1 MPSVQDMMIAR
12 LVGDMKQA
20 VKRKADESDS
30 EHSIDQTTNRGNK
43 LKKRARYV
51 REGRLAMPNGPEAYK
66 KTITYNEHYER
77 TIISERPMLY
87 DEDGYEMDSEDD
99 EDGEALAAAN
109 EFYPYNDVR
118 MEELLAPLTSVTDLP
133 NHPTLSRPFTS
144 KTLTEL
150 TLNARSMMQKE
161 KATLWKM
168 KRLLTRLSG
177 DHVWVPTALL
187 ETPNDITFFGNGRNE
202 YREHLL
208 EKNRSEDTRSEDTA
222 MNGTALAQVDA
233 ATPEEGVDNA
243 ATENEVAM
251 VDVPPQN
258 GSGQEAKASTSVEPA
273 VADGVATTTNGDSKA
288 TEIDAVKKTPESHES
303 ENEQNTNG
311 TDKMD
316 GVVTDGESKAAVT
329 EDAEEPD
336 EDKSNQFEDPD
347 TTLPDPDVPADDESE
362 EKDEADAP
370 EPRRMRTRAQAQAAS
385 DDNVR
390 SRTRS
395 LSTSSNDSF
404 IHPFF
409 LAPPTAIP
417 DRDFGLPTQEADET
431 RRLLQL
437 FVQKQ
442 EEVCRGSEKLYE
454 GLLKADRLRTDVM
467 KWAKAEAHTGENG
480 MSDGEDWYDMEEW
493 NLDEELKK
501 GQDEDDEDAATTAKK
516 TRTRRQ

>member
-1 MPSVQDMMIAR
+1 MPTVQEMMIAR

-51 REGRLAMPNGPEAYK
+51 REGRLAMPNGPQAYK

-161 KATLWKM
+161 KETLWKM

-177 DHVWVPTALL
+177 DHIWVPTALL
-187 ETPNDITFFGNGRNE
+187 ETPNDISFFGDGRNE

-208 EKNRSEDTRSEDTA
+208 EKNRLEDARSEDTD
-222 MNGTALAQVDA
+222 MNGAILAQLDA
-233 ATPEEGVDNA
+233 GTPGQAVDNS
-243 ATENEVAM
+243 ATENEIAM
-251 VDVPPQN
+251 VDVPTQN
-258 GSGQEAKASTSVEPA
+258 GSAQEVKTSTSIEPA
-273 VADGVATTTNGDSKA
+273 VAEDVAAATNGDTNTTELDADKKA
-288 TEIDAVKKTPESHES
+288 AGPHES
-303 ENEQNTNG
+303 ENEQNANE

-316 GVVTDGESKAAVT
+316 GVVTDGELKAAAT
-329 EDAEEPD
+329 TDAEESA
-336 EDKSNQFEDPD
+336 EDKANQFEDPD

-362 EKDEADAP
+362 EKDETDAP

-409 LAPPTAIP
+409 LAPQSAIP
-417 DRDFGLPTQEADET
+417 DRDIGLPTQEADET

-442 EEVCRGSEKLYE
+442 EEVCRGSEKLYA
-454 GLLKADRLRTDVM
+454 GLLKADRLRSDVM

>member
-1 MPSVQDMMIAR
+1 MPTVQEMMIAR

-30 EHSIDQTTNRGNK
+30 EQSIDQTTNRGNK

-51 REGRLAMPNGPEAYK
+51 REGKLAMPNGPQAYK

-168 KRLLTRLSG
+168 KRLLIRLSG

-187 ETPNDITFFGNGRNE
+187 ETVNDISFFGDGRNE

-208 EKNRSEDTRSEDTA
+208 EKNRLEDARSDDTA
-222 MNGTALAQVDA
+222 MNGAAPAQADPDA
-233 ATPEEGVDNA
+233 PEQAVDNA

-258 GSGQEAKASTSVEPA
+258 GPGQEVKTSTSVGLDEA
-273 VADGVATTTNGDSKA
+273 TTNGDPKS
-288 TEIDAVKKTPESHES
+288 TEADADKKTIEAHES
-303 ENEQNTNG
+303 ENERTANE

-316 GVVTDGESKAAVT
+316 GVITDGESKAAAT
-329 EDAEEPD
+329 TDAEDPAD
-336 EDKSNQFEDPD
+336 DKSNQFEDPD

-362 EKDEADAP
+362 EKDETDAP

-385 DDNVR
+385 DDNER

-395 LSTSSNDSF
+395 LSSSSNDSF

-409 LAPPTAIP
+409 LAPQSAIP
-417 DRDFGLPTQEADET
+417 DRDIGLPSQEADET

-454 GLLKADRLRTDVM
+454 GLLKADRLRNDVM
-467 KWAKAEAHTGENG
+467 KWAKAEGHTGE

>member
-1 MPSVQDMMIAR
+1 MPTVQEMMIAR

-30 EHSIDQTTNRGNK
+30 EQSIDQTTNRGNK

-51 REGRLAMPNGPEAYK
+51 REGRLAMPNGPQAYK

-150 TLNARSMMQKE
+150 TMNARSMMQKE

-168 KRLLTRLSG
+168 KRLLIRLSG

-187 ETPNDITFFGNGRNE
+187 ETVNDISFFGDGRNE

-208 EKNRSEDTRSEDTA
+208 EKNRLEDARSEDTA
-222 MNGTALAQVDA
+222 MNGAAPAQADPDA
-233 ATPEEGVDNA
+233 PEQAVDNA

-251 VDVPPQN
+251 VDVPPHN
-258 GSGQEAKASTSVEPA
+258 GPGQEVKTSTSVGPDEA
-273 VADGVATTTNGDSKA
+273 TTNGDPKA
-288 TEIDAVKKTPESHES
+288 TETDADKKTTEAHES
-303 ENEQNTNG
+303 ENGRTANE

-316 GVVTDGESKAAVT
+316 GVITDGESKAAAT
-329 EDAEEPD
+329 TDAEDPAD
-336 EDKSNQFEDPD
+336 DKSNQFEDPD

-362 EKDEADAP
+362 EKDETDAP

-385 DDNVR
+385 DDNER

-395 LSTSSNDSF
+395 LSSSSNDSF

-409 LAPPTAIP
+409 LAPQSAIP
-417 DRDFGLPTQEADET
+417 DRDIGLPSQEADET

-454 GLLKADRLRTDVM
+454 GLLKADRLRNDVM
-467 KWAKAEAHTGENG
+467 KWAKAEGHTGE

>member
-1 MPSVQDMMIAR
+1 MPTVQEMMIAR

-66 KTITYNEHYER
+66 KTITYNEYYER

-177 DHVWVPTALL
+177 DHIWVPTALL
-187 ETPNDITFFGNGRNE
+187 ETPNDIHLFGDGRNE

-222 MNGTALAQVDA
+222 MNGTTLAQTDA
-233 ATPEEGVDNA
+233 DTPEKAADNS

-251 VDVPPQN
+251 VDVPSQN
-258 GSGQEAKASTSVEPA
+258 GAARETKTSTSVEPT
-273 VADGVATTTNGDSKA
+273 VADDVASAANGDYKA
-288 TEIDAVKKTPESHES
+288 TELDADNKVPESNES
-303 ENEQNTNG
+303 ENKQNANDS
-311 TDKMD
+311 DKMD
-316 GVVTDGESKAAVT
+316 GIVTDGEPNPASTK
-329 EDAEEPD
+329 DAEEPA
-336 EDKSNQFEDPD
+336 EDKANQFDDPD
-347 TTLPDPDVPADDESE
+347 TTLPDPDVPADDEGE
-362 EKDEADAP
+362 EKDEGDAP

-395 LSTSSNDSF
+395 LSNSSNDSF

-409 LAPPTAIP
+409 LAPPSAVP
-417 DRDFGLPTQEADET
+417 DRDIGLPKQEADET

-454 GLLKADRLRTDVM
+454 GLLKADRLRSDVM
-467 KWAKAEAHTGENG
+467 KWAKAEGHTGENG

>member
-1 MPSVQDMMIAR
+1 
-12 LVGDMKQA
+12 
-20 VKRKADESDS
+20 
-30 EHSIDQTTNRGNK
+30 
-43 LKKRARYV
+43 
-51 REGRLAMPNGPEAYK
+51 
-66 KTITYNEHYER
+66 
-77 TIISERPMLY
+77 
-87 DEDGYEMDSEDD
+87 
-99 EDGEALAAAN
+99 
-109 EFYPYNDVR
+109 
-118 MEELLAPLTSVTDLP
+118 
-133 NHPTLSRPFTS
+133 
-144 KTLTEL
+144 
-150 TLNARSMMQKE
+150 MQKE

-177 DHVWVPTALL
+177 DHIWVPTALL
-187 ETPNDITFFGNGRNE
+187 ETPNDISLFGDGRAE

-222 MNGTALAQVDA
+222 MNGATLAQADD
-233 ATPEEGVDNA
+233 ATPEQAVDNA
-243 ATENEVAM
+243 GTENEVAM
-251 VDVPPQN
+251 VDVPTQN
-258 GSGQEAKASTSVEPA
+258 GSGQEAKGSTSVEPA
-273 VADGVATTTNGDSKA
+273 VAEEVATATNGDSNS
-288 TEIDAVKKTPESHES
+288 TELDASKKTAVPHKS
-303 ENEQNTNG
+303 ENEQDSNE
-311 TDKMD
+311 TDKME
-316 GVVTDGESKAAVT
+316 GVVTDGEPQPAAT
-329 EDAEEPD
+329 ADAEEPA

-347 TTLPDPDVPADDESE
+347 TTLPDPDVPADDEAE

-409 LAPPTAIP
+409 LAPPSAIP
-417 DRDFGLPTQEADET
+417 DRDIGLPTQEADET

-442 EEVCRGSEKLYE
+442 EEVCRGSERLYE
-454 GLLKADRLRTDVM
+454 GLLKADRLRSDVM

>member
-1 MPSVQDMMIAR
+1 MPTVQEMMIAR

-51 REGRLAMPNGPEAYK
+51 REGRLAMPNGPQAYK

-168 KRLLTRLSG
+168 KRLLTMLSG
-177 DHVWVPTALL
+177 DRIWVPTALL
-187 ETPNDITFFGNGRNE
+187 ETPNDISLFGNGRNE

-208 EKNRSEDTRSEDTA
+208 EKARSEDTRSEDRA
-222 MNGTALAQVDA
+222 MNGATLAHVDA
-233 ATPEEGVDNA
+233 ATPELAVDND
-243 ATENEVAM
+243 ATGNEVAM
-251 VDVPPQN
+251 VDVPSQN
-258 GSGQEAKASTSVEPA
+258 GSGQETVSTSVEPT
-273 VADGVATTTNGDSKA
+273 VGEGVATATNGDTKA
-288 TEIDAVKKTPESHES
+288 TELEASEKAPGSHES
-303 ENEQNTNG
+303 ENEQNANG
-311 TDKMD
+311 ADKMD
-316 GVVTDGESKAAVT
+316 GVVTDAEPKIAVT
-329 EDAEEPD
+329 EDAEELN
-336 EDKSNQFEDPD
+336 EDKTNQFEDPD
-347 TTLPDPDVPADDESE
+347 TTLPDPDVPADDEAE
-362 EKDEADAP
+362 EKDETDAP

-395 LSTSSNDSF
+395 LSNSSNDSF

-409 LAPPTAIP
+409 LAPPSAIP
-417 DRDFGLPTQEADET
+417 DRDIGLPTQEADET

-442 EEVCRGSEKLYE
+442 EEVCRGSERLYE
-454 GLLKADRLRTDVM
+454 GLLKADRLRSDVM

>member
-1 MPSVQDMMIAR
+1 MPTVQEMMIAR

-20 VKRKADESDS
+20 IKRKADESDS
-30 EHSIDQTTNRGNK
+30 EDSIDQTTNRGNK

-51 REGRLAMPNGPEAYK
+51 REGRLAMPNGPQAYK

-161 KATLWKM
+161 KETLWKM

-177 DHVWVPTALL
+177 DHIWVPTAIL
-187 ETPNDITFFGNGRNE
+187 ETVNDISFFGDGRAE

-208 EKNRSEDTRSEDTA
+208 EKNRSEDARSEDTA
-222 MNGTALAQVDA
+222 MNGAPQTDA
-233 ATPEEGVDNA
+233 ATPEQAVDNA
-243 ATENEVAM
+243 VTENDVAM
-251 VDVPPQN
+251 VDVPAQN
-258 GSGQEAKASTSVEPA
+258 GSGQEVKASTSVEPTTSEGA
-273 VADGVATTTNGDSKA
+273 ANVANGESKA
-288 TEIDAVKKTPESHES
+288 GESDAAKNTAEPE
-303 ENEQNTNG
+303 NDTNISG
-311 TDKMD
+311 ADKMD
-316 GVVTDGESKAAVT
+316 GVVTDGESKAAAT
-329 EDAEEPD
+329 ADAEDAG
-336 EDKSNQFEDPD
+336 EDKNNQFEDPD

-362 EKDEADAP
+362 EKDETDAP

-395 LSTSSNDSF
+395 LSSSSNDSF

-409 LAPPTAIP
+409 LAPPSAIP
-417 DRDFGLPTQEADET
+417 DRDIGLPTQEADET

-454 GLLKADRLRTDVM
+454 GLLKADRLRNDVM